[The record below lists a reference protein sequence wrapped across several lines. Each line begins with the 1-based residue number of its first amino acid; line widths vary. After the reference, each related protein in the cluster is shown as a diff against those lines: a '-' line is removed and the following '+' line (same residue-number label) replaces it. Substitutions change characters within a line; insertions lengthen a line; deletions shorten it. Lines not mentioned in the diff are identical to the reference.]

1 MENRQYKTKE
11 LFGRFLP
18 YFKPYWKTMVFDLS
32 CAGLTTLC
40 VSSQMRESEMWRLF
54 PCARSA

>member
-18 YFKPYWKTMVFDLS
+18 YFKPYWKTMFLICPVR
-32 CAGLTTLC
+32 G
-40 VSSQMRESEMWRLF
+40 
-54 PCARSA
+54 

>member
-18 YFKPYWKTMVFDLS
+18 YFKPYWKTMVDHPVR
-32 CAGLTTLC
+32 AG
-40 VSSQMRESEMWRLF
+40 
-54 PCARSA
+54 SADDHAFHHK